1 MGSFSSQFQ
10 NRDGE
15 KPECYGDVDYYDGSH
30 PTCQE
35 CAYKGTCRI
44 KIETARRNS
53 QSGSTQPAHRPGY
66 KPPNTPPART
76 KVYEEPEGNDTFTG
90 VLAYNAGLN
99 AVTTMAETL
108 TEALA
113 GIPRKK
119 YPSLRRRETK

>member
-1 MGSFSSQFQ
+1 MGSFSAQFQ

-15 KPECYGDVDYYDGSH
+15 KPECYGDADYYDGSH
-30 PTCQE
+30 PICQE
-35 CAYKGTCRI
+35 CAYKGTCRL
-44 KIETARRNS
+44 KVESNRRSS
-53 QSGSTQPAHRPGY
+53 QTPATNYPRPGQ
-66 KPPNTPPART
+66 KPPNAPAAKAR
-76 KVYEEPEGNDTFTG
+76 VYEEPEGNDSFTG

-119 YPSLRRRETK
+119 YPGLRKRESR